1 MQDVS
6 ELYLEITSGQ
16 HRFECKVSIGGVDYG
31 EDVLI
36 SAKTVRSMFAGAS
49 PSVGCCVAG
58 EVNIEMLNPSGTI
71 PRMAEII
78 PYIKAVNDT
87 QQSEWIRKGD
97 YYIDTRKAS
106 ENGILTLHGYDA
118 MLKTEV
124 DFPIASINEYPTTD
138 ILAVQAIA
146 DQIGVDLDERVADI
160 MVKGYA
166 VQMPN
171 GYTSREVLGYIGAM
185 YAGCWIINDLG
196 KFQLIVLNGLP
207 EETNYLINENGAM
220 IVFGSTRILI

>member
-146 DQIGVDLDERVADI
+146 DRSAWIWMSEWPTLWSKATPSRCRTDTRPERSSDI
-160 MVKGYA
+160 SA
-166 VQMPN
+166 RCMPAA
-171 GYTSREVLGYIGAM
+171 GLSTTSA
-185 YAGCWIINDLG
+185 N
-196 KFQLIVLNGLP
+196 F
-207 EETNYLINENGAM
+207 
-220 IVFGSTRILI
+220 S